1 MSRVTLV
8 QNGAAWVARVSGEVE
23 PGSTVQ
29 GLVDNQAA
37 GSTKARANGAWTLNV
52 PLAGPGQ
59 YAVSVL
65 ATLPNGEAVTA
76 NTPPATVVV
85 PTPAPPP
92 PPSGSAQLLE
102 PGDGD
107 GGGGERIFRWKV
119 DFTPAAGQAFELI
132 FWKPGQDPMANGF
145 GLASPTLNNNI
156 TVNLNVLDDQ
166 LGPLLD
172 SGNYEWGVLLV
183 QTSPYKRLRFLD
195 ATHKFAYSRDGGGG
209 SKGSTGGGQSS
220 GE

>member
-1 MSRVTLV
+1 MTLV
-8 QNGAAWVARVSGEVE
+8 QNGAAWVARVSGQVE

-37 GSTKARANGAWTLNV
+37 ISTKVRANGIWTLNV
-52 PLAGPGQ
+52 PLTGPGQ
-59 YAVSVL
+59 YAISVV
-65 ATLPNGEAVTA
+65 ATLPNGQTLTA
-76 NTPPATVVV
+76 APSPATVVV
-85 PTPAPPP
+85 PTPVPPT
-92 PPSGSAQLLE
+92 PPSGSVQLLE
-102 PGDGD
+102 PGDSD
-107 GGGGERIFRWKV
+107 GGGGERIFRWKA
-119 DFTPAAGQAFELI
+119 DFTPAAGQAFELV
-132 FWKPGQDPMANGF
+132 FWKPGQDPMASGF
-145 GLASPTLNNNI
+145 GLASPTTNSNV
-156 TVNLNVLDDQ
+156 TVNLTALDDQ

-209 SKGSTGGGQSS
+209 SKGSSGGGQSS